1 MKCFDDVEFDI
12 ATLSSFEPL
21 IDNLSKA
28 ILWFKDLN
36 QTNISNMNYSEVET
50 ENDS

>member
-1 MKCFDDVEFDI
+1 MKCFDDVEFGI

-28 ILWFKDLN
+28 IFALPFKKHSTIQGLESD
-36 QTNISNMNYSEVET
+36 QH
-50 ENDS
+50 